1 MGHREESCPYK
12 VKVVT
17 SEQKVDEVEMSVGE
31 GGHDSGQYS
40 QEAGNTNVD
49 VKEEY
54 GAWMLVWHKITGAS
68 LRGS

>member
-1 MGHREESCPYK
+1 
-12 VKVVT
+12 
-17 SEQKVDEVEMSVGE
+17 MSVGE

-54 GAWMLVWHKITGAS
+54 GVWMLVWYKITGAS

>member
-1 MGHREESCPYK
+1 M
-12 VKVVT
+12 KVVT

-31 GGHDSGQYS
+31 REHDSGQYS

-54 GAWMLVWHKITGAS
+54 GVWMLVQHKITGAN